1 MTHDAVSVTA
11 MLLLAAFGVERISRG
26 LLFLLES
33 FKAWR
38 TKFPDPASLKDQEV
52 QDAAARRQKWASFT
66 VCGLLSLIL
75 IYFGKDLRVLA
86 AMGVQNQPVLD
97 AMVTWLVLVA
107 GCDRLKDILGDGP
120 AAAPDESSGPPVQV
134 AGTITLVP
142 AGVEDDRELVADGGR
157 GARTSTR

>member
-11 MLLLAAFGVERISRG
+11 MLLLAAFGVERVTRG
-26 LLFLLES
+26 LLFLLGS

-38 TKFPDPASLKDQEV
+38 TRFPDPAALNDQQV
-52 QDAAARRQKWASFT
+52 QGAARRQKWAYFT
-66 VCGLLSLIL
+66 VCGLLSLVL

-86 AMGVQNQPVLD
+86 AMGVQNQPLLD

-107 GCDRLKDILGDGP
+107 GCDRLKDILGDGG
-120 AAAPDESSGPPVQV
+120 ATAPDESSSPPVQV

-142 AGVEDDRELVADGGR
+142 AGVEDERELVADGGR
-157 GARTSTR
+157 GARPKTR